1 MWNKHHAPRPALVTS
16 SNAERTVDGAITSE
30 VVCRN
35 GLCPFVGMST
45 DEHYNE
51 PGGLPRPLED
61 HEPTDMPATRGI
73 FLAVVTVGLIALIVL
88 VILQVKF

>member
-1 MWNKHHAPRPALVTS
+1 MGS
-16 SNAERTVDGAITSE
+16 SFGVDRAADGAETTDALR
-30 VVCRN
+30 RN

-51 PGGLPRPLED
+51 PGGLPEPLQD

-73 FLAVVTVGLIALIVL
+73 FLAVVAVGLIALVVL
-88 VILQVKF
+88 MALQVKF